1 MLNENEII
9 IHQNQT
15 EMMDF
20 MEDVNDDKARLITGP
35 QRRASQH
42 EVGLVPALR

>member
-9 IHQNQT
+9 IHKNQT

-20 MEDVNDDKARLITGP
+20 MEDVNNETLWNK
-35 QRRASQH
+35 RRIKI
-42 EVGLVPALR
+42 